1 MSREISTAA
10 RFSNRVENY
19 VRYRPG
25 YPNEVVECLKDE
37 IGLRASSIIADVG
50 SGTGISTKLFLD
62 EGCTVFGI
70 EPNEI
75 MREAAAEF
83 LSSYENFTGVNG
95 TAEDTTLENESVDFV
110 AASQAFHWFDAAR
123 FKQEA
128 KRILKADGYVVL
140 IWNERQLDTTQFLRE
155 YEKLL
160 LEYGTDYKEVRHDN
174 YEHLKIENFFDK
186 GFVKKTFPNEQ
197 HLDFDGLK
205 GRMMSSSYIPSE
217 SDARFPEMIEDLE
230 NLFARHKEDDKIK
243 ILYDTKVFYGR
254 V

>member
-1 MSREISTAA
+1 MSKEISTAA

-25 YPNEVVECLKDE
+25 YPKEVVECLKAE
-37 IGLRASSIIADVG
+37 IGLSASSVIADIG
-50 SGTGISTKLFLD
+50 SGTGISAKLFLD
-62 EGCTVFGI
+62 EGCAVFGV
-70 EPNEI
+70 EPNET
-75 MREAAAEF
+75 MREAAAQF
-83 LSSYENFTGVNG
+83 LSFYENFKSVNG
-95 TAEDTTLENESVDFV
+95 TAEDTTLEEKSVDFV
-110 AASQAFHWFDAAR
+110 AASQAFHWFDAEK

-140 IWNERQLDTTQFLRE
+140 IWNERQLDTTPFLRE

-186 GFVKKTFPNEQ
+186 GYAKKTFPNEQ
-197 HLDFDGLK
+197 HLDYGGLK
-205 GRMMSSSYIPSE
+205 GRMMSSSYMPSE
-217 SDARFPEMIEDLE
+217 SHPRFPQMIEDLE
-230 NLFARHKEDDKIK
+230 NLFARHKEDDRIK
-243 ILYDTKVFYGR
+243 LLYDTKVFYGR